1 MTAVALSSL
10 LLCSCA
16 SSRKAKSAETMP
28 KSKGDTV
35 DGFVPTH
42 PPIVV
47 KKTWQEAMGEK

>member
-10 LLCSCA
+10 LLCSCT
-16 SSRKAKSAETMP
+16 SSRNAKSAEAIP

-47 KKTWQEAMGEK
+47 KKTWQEAMGEE